1 MKISENWL
9 REWVNPQIS
18 TEELNEQLTMLGLEV
33 DDVMPASGEFTQIVV
48 GEIESIEKHPD
59 ADKLNV
65 CQVNAGLEDKL
76 QIVCGAPNARAG
88 LKAPLALIG
97 AVLPGNFKIK
107 KSKLRGVES
116 HGMLCSSVELGLSDD
131 HSGLLELPEDA
142 PVGKDIREYLKLND
156 TIIDV
161 DLTPNRADC
170 FCIKGIANDIA
181 CANELTLNYPE
192 INEVPATHDEVIE
205 VDLIAEK
212 ECPRYLCRV
221 INGIDNTKTTPMWMQ
236 EKLRRSGIRSIHPV
250 VDVTNYVMLELGQ
263 PMHGFDKAQINGSII
278 VKMANKGEKVTLLD
292 GKEITLDDSYLMIA
306 DEKRH
311 LAIAGVM
318 GGLDSGVSENTT
330 DIVLESAYFNPATIM
345 GKSRDIGI
353 HTESAL
359 RFERGVDP
367 YLQQQAMQRAT
378 ELIKQICGGEAGP
391 IQEANSQ
398 QYIPQK
404 DKIKLSKTKLRNIL
418 GFEVENDKVTKILQ
432 GLSMQ
437 VEFDSEN
444 WTVIPPSN
452 RFDIEIAE
460 DLVEEIVR
468 MVGYDNM
475 PSVDLITENN
485 ILLLPEEK
493 ITKNRVRTQ
502 LNQLGYQEAI
512 TYSFISEKQLQ
523 NYGFAENSIPLKNPL
538 TEEFAIMRTS
548 LLPGIMETANYNLRR
563 QNSNVK
569 LFETGNVFHTDKQS
583 NVIENDMLVAVNIG
597 NRYTENWGF
606 DTKSNVD
613 FFDIKADL
621 ENILDNTKSEYAF
634 TKSEHSFL
642 HPGRQANVI
651 IDNKNIGWVGQIH
664 PEICRLIGIKKE
676 VYAFEI
682 KVNDILNTRLPSYK
696 DISKFPSVRRDIALV
711 AGNDISY
718 QQIKDIILDE
728 LGDELVKTFVFDE
741 YKGEN
746 IDSTSRSLAI
756 GLILQ
761 KENATF
767 EDKEVDKLMAK
778 MLSSISTKLNIE
790 IRGN

>member
-1 MKISENWL
+1 MKVSENWL

-33 DDVMPASGEFTQIVV
+33 DDVIPAAGEFSQIVV

-65 CQVNAGLEDKL
+65 CQVNAGLEDML

-107 KSKLRGVES
+107 KSKLRGIES

-131 HSGLLELPEDA
+131 HSGLLELPIDA

-512 TYSFISEKQLQ
+512 TYSFISEKQLK

-563 QNSNVK
+563 QNNNV
-569 LFETGNVFHTDKQS
+569 
-583 NVIENDMLVAVNIG
+583 
-597 NRYTENWGF
+597 
-606 DTKSNVD
+606 
-613 FFDIKADL
+613 
-621 ENILDNTKSEYAF
+621 
-634 TKSEHSFL
+634 
-642 HPGRQANVI
+642 
-651 IDNKNIGWVGQIH
+651 
-664 PEICRLIGIKKE
+664 
-676 VYAFEI
+676 
-682 KVNDILNTRLPSYK
+682 
-696 DISKFPSVRRDIALV
+696 
-711 AGNDISY
+711 
-718 QQIKDIILDE
+718 
-728 LGDELVKTFVFDE
+728 
-741 YKGEN
+741 
-746 IDSTSRSLAI
+746 
-756 GLILQ
+756 
-761 KENATF
+761 
-767 EDKEVDKLMAK
+767 
-778 MLSSISTKLNIE
+778 
-790 IRGN
+790 

>member
-156 TIIDV
+156 TIIYV

-212 ECPRYLCRV
+212 ECSRYLCRV

-404 DKIKLSKTKLRNIL
+404 DKIKLSKTKLHNIL
-418 GFEVENDKVTKILQ
+418 GFEVSDDKVTNILQ

-485 ILLLPEEK
+485 ILPLPEEK
-493 ITKNRVRTQ
+493 ITKNRIRTQ

-512 TYSFISEKQLQ
+512 TYSFISEKQLK

-563 QNSNVK
+563 QNNNVK
-569 LFETGNVFHTDKQS
+569 LFETGNVFLKDEQS

-597 NRYTENWGF
+597 NRCAENWGF